1 MTWTIIILLAVGVAS
16 LRLLGMYGGTALVR
30 RVPMFERLG
39 SLIPAAVVSAVIAQL
54 TFASGKSLTID
65 ARSAG
70 VAVAAV
76 LIWRRE
82 IGRAPVR
89 EGVRRGLFG
98 LRVAR

>member
-39 SLIPAAVVSAVIAQL
+39 SYPSRSCQCCHCPTHIRKR
-54 TFASGKSLTID
+54 KSLTID

-76 LIWRRE
+76 LIWRR
-82 IGRAPVR
+82 APIIV
-89 EGVRRGLFG
+89 VILAAAATAAL
-98 LRVAR
+98 LRL